1 MQKGILMKF
10 ARVFDVARY
19 GQIVMIKK
27 QNDEGAPELRFF
39 CHPEGFGVCS
49 FAIGWNDDEE
59 AEKKMDEAFSRMV
72 MREAIEICDGYFKHM
87 ASMEQ
92 KH

>member
-1 MQKGILMKF
+1 MKF

-19 GQIVMIKK
+19 GQIVMLK
-27 QNDEGAPELRFF
+27 QQNQEGAPELRFF
-39 CHPEGFGVCS
+39 CQPDGYGVCS
-49 FAIGWNDDEE
+49 FAIGWNDDDN
-59 AEKKMDEAFSRMV
+59 AESKLNQAFDAMV

-87 ASMEQ
+87 AASAQ

>member
-1 MQKGILMKF
+1 MKF

-27 QNDEGAPELRFF
+27 QSDEGAPELRFF
-39 CHPEGFGVCS
+39 CHPEGYGVCS
-49 FAIGWNDDEE
+49 FAIGWNDDEH
-59 AEKKMDEAFSRMV
+59 AEKKLDEAFDRMV

-87 ASMEQ
+87 AASAQ
-92 KH
+92 RH